1 MTRKDA
7 FMQEAVKEAELSLKE
22 GGIPIGAV
30 LVIEG
35 RIVGRGRNKRVQK
48 DSPIL
53 HAEMDCLKNAGR
65 MRVEE
70 YRKATLYTTLSPC
83 DMCAGAVL
91 LYEIPRVIIGD
102 NETFKGPEDYLRS
115 RGVCVENL
123 DNGRCKELMGH
134 FIKGNSELWKED
146 IGI

>member
-1 MTRKDA
+1 
-7 FMQEAVKEAELSLKE
+7 MQEAIKEAEISLKE

-35 RIVGRGRNKRVQK
+35 RIIGRGHNKRVQK

-65 MRVEE
+65 MRVED

-83 DMCAGAVL
+83 DMCAGAML
-91 LYEIPRVIIGD
+91 LYEIPRVVIGE
-102 NETFKGPEDYLRS
+102 NETFTGPEEYLRS
-115 RGVCVENL
+115 RGVTVEVMAS
-123 DNGRCKELMGH
+123 GRCKELMGRY
-134 FIKGNSELWKED
+134 IKENPELWKED